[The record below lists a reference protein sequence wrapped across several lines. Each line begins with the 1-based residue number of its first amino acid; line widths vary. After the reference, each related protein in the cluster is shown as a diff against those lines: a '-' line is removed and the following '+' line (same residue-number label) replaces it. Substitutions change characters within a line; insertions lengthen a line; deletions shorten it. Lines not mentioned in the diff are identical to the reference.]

1 MEALAP
7 HIKIAMTVRTLPI
20 FAFLSL
26 AAVLEAQSQSTIN
39 APVAGYVFDKV
50 SQGLR
55 PIQGIPG
62 ASLLGAPLSFGYKI
76 SEAYVSPSLDSA
88 FAVAAD
94 GGSHFFQIQNGSL
107 SEVSIDGLANAG
119 FSHIVA
125 FSPSGKALAVY
136 AGHAVQFLTGLS
148 GTPKI
153 AGSVDLTNVARPETI
168 ALSDDGAALLVAGG
182 GTLRLFGSYADMG
195 TIMNTAPRPAI
206 AFAAGGH
213 DAAIADTTAG
223 IVLYR
228 DLMGSGGSQ
237 VIAPP
242 DQSGA
247 PTSALAFSSD
257 EKAIYLAS
265 ASNQTVTRFDLVAG
279 SSDRLP
285 CSCSPTSLARMG
297 NVFRL
302 TELAKDPLWLLDQPE
317 GDARVVFVPALV
329 QTAAQ

>member
-1 MEALAP
+1 M
-7 HIKIAMTVRTLPI
+7 IARTLRTL
-20 FAFLSL
+20 AFVSL

-50 SQGLR
+50 TQGLR
-55 PIQGIPG
+55 PIKGLPG
-62 ASLLGAPLSFGYKI
+62 ASLLGAPMSFGYKVT
-76 SEAYVSPSLDSA
+76 EAYVSPHLDTA

-94 GGSHFFQIQNGSL
+94 GTSHFFQIQNGAL
-107 SEVSIDGLANAG
+107 NEVSINGLANAG

-125 FSPSGKALAVY
+125 FSPSGLALALY
-136 AGHAVQFLTGLS
+136 AGHTVQFLTSLS

-153 AGSVDLTNVARPETI
+153 AGSVDLTNVGIPETV
-168 ALSDDGAALLVAGG
+168 ALSDDATALLVAAG

-195 TIMNTAPRPAI
+195 TLMNTAARPAV
-206 AFAAGGH
+206 AFAAGDH
-213 DAAIADTTAG
+213 DAAIADTSAG
-223 IVLYR
+223 VVLFH
-228 DLMGSGGSQ
+228 DLMGSGASQ

-265 ASNQTVTRFDLVAG
+265 TSNQTVTRFDLVAG
-279 SSDRLP
+279 SSNRLP

-302 TELAKDPLWLLDQPE
+302 TELTKDPLWLLDQPE
-317 GDARVVFVPALV
+317 SDARVVFVPALV
-329 QTAAQ
+329 QSAAQ